1 MQPGRVGSVG
11 AVGPTGCVVTTAAVV
26 LAAGGGSR
34 FIGSGGEGHKLL
46 APFMGWNVV
55 GWAMLSAVSAKFE
68 ATYVVVGSVEV
79 PLIDGVRY
87 VHNDH
92 WKDGLS
98 SSLQVGVHA
107 ASRDGHSTVVVGL
120 GDQPLVV
127 GEAWR
132 QVANTAATIAVATYD
147 GRRGHPL
154 RLDRR
159 VWPLLPA
166 RGEAGA
172 ALVIRRRPD
181 LVVEVPCAGHPADID
196 TVGDLER
203 WS

>member
-1 MQPGRVGSVG
+1 M
-11 AVGPTGCVVTTAAVV
+11 TTAAVV
-26 LAAGGGSR
+26 LAAGGGAR
-34 FIGSGGEGHKLL
+34 YTTSGGQGHKLL

-55 GWAMLSAVSAKFE
+55 GWSILSAVSAKLD
-68 ATYVVVGSVEV
+68 ATYVVVGAVEV
-79 PLIDGVRY
+79 PRIDGVRY
-87 VHNDH
+87 VDNER
-92 WKDGLS
+92 WTAGLS
-98 SSLQVGVHA
+98 SSLLAGVTA
-107 ASRDGHSTVVVGL
+107 ASRDGHSAIVVGL

-132 QVANTAATIAVATYD
+132 QMAEDGARGRIAIATYD

-159 VWPLLPA
+159 VWPLLPE
-166 RGEAGA
+166 RGEGGA
-172 ALVIRRRPD
+172 ALLIRRRPD

-196 TVGDLER
+196 TTDDLRR